1 MDLLDKAPILHNRVA
16 VQVVRYL
23 DRHHRLNRSIQKDD
37 RFLPL
42 SAQAITPSILPQ
54 HQREDRTDAKFG
66 TFTAINMI
74 LGKTIG
80 VGVYSVSSSIYS
92 DLGSVGMTITMWLI
106 GSLISFC
113 GLSVYL
119 DLGSAI
125 PRSGGERVYLERIF
139 RKPRM
144 LATCMFMSYV
154 VLLGFSTPNC
164 IVMGQYTMFAL
175 GFTPTTFN
183 VRTIAVVVIT
193 CSCILH
199 ARYPRLGL
207 QTVNVLGIA
216 KMLTLAFIVAAGLAA
231 SVTQFTYLRST
242 APTDSPLYMNF
253 HPHSLFAG
261 TSRSPYAHATAL
273 LKILYC
279 FRGYNTANTVLGS
292 LKRPI
297 PTLKRSAPIALSLV
311 SASYLLTNLAYFA
324 VIPAASL
331 RNLDT
336 LIAAHFLRQIF
347 GSNVLGERILPWLV
361 ISSAF
366 GNVAATSFAQATV
379 NQELARDG
387 LLPYS
392 NFFAAESPWNRSP
405 AAGLL
410 LHWAVSVLVIV
421 LPPPGPIY
429 EFLVELGGYPVSMI
443 SVAVAGGLLY
453 LQLSRREKW
462 RSPIPASKIATGIFL
477 ASNLLLL
484 VFPWVEPKTSQDDS
498 EAEIPTKKR
507 FVYYAYPACGVG
519 VLALGAYYWVWWR
532 YMRVRAG
539 MGMTGG
545 ARVRMTSN
553 GRRNGLGMDM
563 TMQGFGGEQWDA
575 LLVAQG
581 KKKMVNANANARVVE
596 GEMERERR
604 NETETGTDRE
614 GFLEVPTQ
622 STR

>member
-1 MDLLDKAPILHNRVA
+1 
-16 VQVVRYL
+16 
-23 DRHHRLNRSIQKDD
+23 
-37 RFLPL
+37 
-42 SAQAITPSILPQ
+42 
-54 HQREDRTDAKFG
+54 
-66 TFTAINMI
+66 MI

-92 DLGSVGMTITMWLI
+92 DLGSVGMTITMWMI

-119 DLGSAI
+119 DLGSAL

-164 IVMGQYTMFAL
+164 IVMGQYTIFAL

-183 VRTIAVVVIT
+183 VRTIAVLVIT

-207 QTVNVLGIA
+207 QTINILGIA

-231 SVTQFTYLRST
+231 SITQFTYLRST
-242 APTDSPLYMNF
+242 APTDSPLYTNF
-253 HPHSLFAG
+253 HPRSLFAG

-336 LIAAHFLRQIF
+336 LIAAHFLRQVF

-387 LLPYS
+387 LLPWS

-429 EFLVELGGYPVSMI
+429 EFLVELGGYPVSVI

-453 LQLSRREKW
+453 LQFSRRERW

-484 VFPWVEPKTSQDDS
+484 VFPWVEPNT
-498 EAEIPTKKR
+498 ARNATTATKKR

-539 MGMTGG
+539 MGMAGG
-545 ARVRMTSN
+545 ARAGMVIGGGNASY
-553 GRRNGLGMDM
+553 GRRNGLGVDVA
-563 TMQGFGGEQWDA
+563 MQGFGGEQWDA
-575 LLVAQG
+575 LLVQG
-581 KKKMVNANANARVVE
+581 KTKKKTANTNARLVE
-596 GEMERERR
+596 
-604 NETETGTDRE
+604 ETELRKFDGLERVGDE
-614 GFLEVPTQ
+614 DGFLDVPTQ